1 MSDPTRDGKSPEPV
15 PLSRFRAALARP
27 AGKKRIDAL
36 LSATDAVAQVEAL
49 SVPDLYFLVKDVG
62 VTDSY
67 ELLALA
73 TPEQIQGCL
82 DLDSWDRD
90 HPQLEGIKPWLAAIA
105 DGGFERLA
113 RVWRGLDPELC
124 ALLLARWTK
133 IWDHSLGEA
142 PDDEEDGA
150 LYQTPDTFFTLKVVS
165 DREDDVTMILSL
177 IEDLYRG
184 DADLARHTI
193 MAARSEP
200 VTELEEYAYRWRSGR
215 MADLGYV
222 DFYDALEVFRP
233 LDPETVLIG
242 EGTADVVRGPADEAP
257 GASTLPVRMVEQ
269 VVGRA
274 FLARALDGVRDPV
287 EAERL
292 ETALLVLVNKVLAA
306 ARVSPG
312 DEEAIIVGTEHA
324 TATVSL
330 GLESVSGGDL
340 ARATQA
346 LASVSLG
353 RLHRVGY
360 TMTLRLARLARSLAG
375 KAACA
380 GSTTSDVLAA
390 VLRARPFFPLVLDN
404 PPGEGV
410 RPFESSM
417 DVQRVAAHLAELA
430 FRLAIAERL
439 GIDVHAL
446 ADVDG
451 DHELDDYLRTAL
463 VRGVVDRELSS
474 APLDGDEIDA
484 ALRTAFADGALTEQ
498 ARTAAARRLAE
509 TLADVPTGREY
520 LPRLVQR
527 WLSEIEEDLGGLTPG
542 APIDPHY
549 IGRIVTRADK
559 S

>member
-1 MSDPTRDGKSPEPV
+1 MSDTRDSKGNAPV

-36 LSATDAVAQVEAL
+36 LSASDPAAQVEAL

-62 VTDSY
+62 VADSY

-73 TPEQIQGCL
+73 SPEQVQGCL

-90 HPQLEGIKPWLAAIA
+90 HPQLEGIKPWLAAIT
-105 DGGFERLA
+105 DGGYERLA
-113 RVWRGLDPELC
+113 QVWRGLDPELC
-124 ALLLARWTK
+124 ALLLARWTR

-142 PDDEEDGA
+142 PDDDEDGA
-150 LYQTPDTFFTLKVVS
+150 LYQTPDTFFTLKVQS
-165 DREDDVTMILSL
+165 DRQDDIAL
-177 IEDLYRG
+177 IFGLVEDLYRG
-184 DADLARHTI
+184 DPDLARHTL

-242 EGTADVVRGPADEAP
+242 EGTADVIRGPADEPA

-274 FLARALDGVRDPV
+274 FLARALDGVRDPA

-340 ARATQA
+340 ALATQA

-360 TMTLRLARLARSLAG
+360 TMTLRLARLARSLAS

-380 GSTTSDVLAA
+380 GGDTQAVLAA
-390 VLRARPFFPLVLDN
+390 VLRARPFYPLVLDD
-404 PPGEGV
+404 PPSEGV
-410 RPFESSM
+410 RPFESTL
-417 DVQRVAAHLAELA
+417 DVQRVASHLAELT

-446 ADVDG
+446 ADADG

-463 VRGVVDRELSS
+463 VRGLLDRELNS
-474 APLDGDEIDA
+474 APLGSDEIDE
-484 ALRTAFADGALTEQ
+484 ALRTAFARGKLEDE
-498 ARTAAARRLAE
+498 ARTAAAHRLAE
-509 TLADVPTGREY
+509 TLSDVTTGREH
-520 LPRLVQR
+520 LPRLLQR
-527 WLSEIEEDLGGLTPG
+527 WLGELEEDLGGL
-542 APIDPHY
+542 DPDTAHD
-549 IGRIVTRADK
+549 GRFLARIITRADK